1 MIRILL
7 CNNWSL
13 KRINEISAEKFNFIN
28 HCQSYVRGRINC
40 ASTRMAVIFA
50 SAPGATKWLPT
61 GSASTSTSAKRPSSI
76 LAGVRCIVKMCL
88 GAINAIVRKDLSVM
102 VDRAKTWTNVQLG
115 SIIAMNLGVVGIKWV
130 RLSVLAIRALLEMG
144 PTANRSL
151 PTTTDY
157 PLVLVDPWLIVAILE
172 FSVV

>member
-1 MIRILL
+1 
-7 CNNWSL
+7 
-13 KRINEISAEKFNFIN
+13 
-28 HCQSYVRGRINC
+28 
-40 ASTRMAVIFA
+40 
-50 SAPGATKWLPT
+50 
-61 GSASTSTSAKRPSSI
+61 
-76 LAGVRCIVKMCL
+76 
-88 GAINAIVRKDLSVM
+88 M